1 MKRNALLAL
10 AFAAHS
16 MSAFLF
22 QIGGALKSTLS
33 VRMLTAALLLAAPVY
48 FHAEESATTPSAA
61 ASAPEGAS
69 AQEPAPVHETAA
81 PSGGHGDTA
90 PHEAGAPAHEGGEG
104 EAHHVDKI
112 WGVDANIWTLIN
124 LVLLVSILGYFL
136 RGGAK
141 KFFADRAGGIKAQLE
156 EATNAK
162 AEAEGRLKE
171 LQTRMDALSGE
182 VETLRNEAAQA
193 ADKLKAQILQEAGEE
208 AARLRQQ
215 AMDEIAAAER
225 EARGRLQAVA
235 AQEASQLALQMA
247 GAKLQGED
255 HDRLVDGLADSLSE
269 VPRG

>member
-1 MKRNALLAL
+1 MQRKFTLP
-10 AFAAHS
+10 AFV
-16 MSAFLF
+16 FV
-22 QIGGALKSTLS
+22 G
-33 VRMLTAALLLAAPVY
+33 LLLAAPFY
-48 FHAEESATTPSAA
+48 FHSEESAAAPATLAA
-61 ASAPEGAS
+61 APAGAAAHESAPAH
-69 AQEPAPVHETAA
+69 EPAPPAGEKSEAA
-81 PSGGHGDTA
+81 G
-90 PHEAGAPAHEGGEG
+90 HEAGAATHEGGEH

-124 LVLLVSILGYFL
+124 LILLLSILAYL
-136 RGGAK
+136 LKGGAK

-225 EARGRLQAVA
+225 EARVRLQAAA
-235 AQEASQLALQMA
+235 AQEASQLALQLA

-269 VPRG
+269 VRNG

>member
-1 MKRNALLAL
+1 MKHLNPLTAL
-10 AFAAHS
+10 AF
-16 MSAFLF
+16 
-22 QIGGALKSTLS
+22 
-33 VRMLTAALLLAAPVY
+33 AALLLAAPVY
-48 FHAEESATTPSAA
+48 IRTEESAAA
-61 ASAPEGAS
+61 PAAVASAPEGAAPHES
-69 AQEPAPVHETAA
+69 APAHETATPA
-81 PSGGHGDTA
+81 GEHGEA
-90 PHEAGAPAHEGGEG
+90 AGHEAGAPAHEGGAH
-104 EAHHVDKI
+104 EAHPADKI
-112 WGVDANIWTLIN
+112 WGVDANIWTAIN
-124 LVLLVSILGYFL
+124 LILLLSILGYL
-136 RGGAK
+136 LKGGMK
-141 KFFADRAGGIKAQLE
+141 KFFADRASGIKAQLE

-162 AEAEGRLKE
+162 TEAEGRLKE

-225 EARGRLQAVA
+225 EARVRLQAAA

-269 VPRG
+269 VRNG